1 VSLIFEA
8 LKKLDKEKQA
18 PERGFVVVAPA
29 PWPASGRRRLRW
41 LGLGAGAILLAGLV
55 GFAWWRR
62 TSVPQAAVSPR
73 PHVVVTTP
81 AVAVPAAPAEVAS
94 PPPRAALPS
103 TPPQTAPV
111 WQRPPTS
118 VAARPSVPP
127 VAVPPTQA
135 SAPPRSALPKEDL
148 QLQAI
153 SERDGQPVAMVSGRL
168 VREGDSFDGVRIVKI
183 GPTEVEIEVEGRR
196 RVLRF

>member
-29 PWPASGRRRLRW
+29 PWPASSRRRLRW
-41 LGLGAGAILLAGLV
+41 LGLGAGAIVLVGLV

-73 PHVVVTTP
+73 PSVVVTTP
-81 AVAVPAAPAEVAS
+81 AVAVPAAPAKVAS
-94 PPPRAALPS
+94 PPPRAVLPS

-111 WQRPPTS
+111 W
-118 VAARPSVPP
+118 VPRA
-127 VAVPPTQA
+127 AVPPTQA
-135 SAPPRSALPKEDL
+135 AAPPRSAPVKEEL